1 MAAHSR
7 QSAVGGAA
15 SAGSTRPS
23 TGFQLPGPLPDLG
36 KPGLS
41 LSIVPQPFPSCPFGS
56 YYRDVRF
63 PRILIWIFLTPI
75 ALLAACNRGA
85 HPAQTDKA
93 APDFTVSDGTTSVHL
108 ASYRGKVVL
117 LNFWW
122 SECAPCLEELPS
134 LLELHHQMPSLAILA
149 VSIDDDAATYSRF
162 LVRHHVDLIT
172 VRDPSESAAQ
182 LYHTDMWPETYL
194 IDRNGIIRRKFVGP
208 QDWTSPEIRNY
219 LNSL

>member
-1 MAAHSR
+1 MLCPILLSERSESKNPLLEIVAERVGNLAANLPGQINLAAHY
-7 QSAVGGAA
+7 A
-15 SAGSTRPS
+15 
-23 TGFQLPGPLPDLG
+23 LPF
-36 KPGLS
+36 S
-41 LSIVPQPFPSCPFGS
+41 SCPFAP
-56 YYRDVRF
+56 YYKDVRF
-63 PRILIWIFLTPI
+63 PRFLIWVFLAPI
-75 ALLAACNRGA
+75 ALLGACNRGA
-85 HPAQTDKA
+85 HPAQTGKA
-93 APDFTVSDGTTSVHL
+93 APDFTVSDGTTTVHL

-149 VSIDDDAATYSRF
+149 VSIDEDQATYSRF

-182 LYHTDMWPETYL
+182 LFHTDMWPETYL
-194 IDRNGIIRRKFVGP
+194 IDRNGIIRRKFVGA